1 MSPPRADWTPW
12 YRTCQIEACFES
24 YLRGRPGAQMAA
36 CRSLTGRYQPIWSP
50 IAAVQRA
57 RVAAFPVKCVARR
70 IGHAGLADE
79 IGITSADGGLSCAS
93 HHCASVIRST
103 RDFAAIIRAL
113 HGVMP
118 LHPCD
123 RATLAA
129 RTWSSGRDRSY
140 GHGAPPFASFPHAQS
155 VLHAPRRGA
164 SLRVSEETPTAVE
177 QLLLAGAPTPVGKH
191 ADLGVGEPVDSGSSL
206 RRYPHRGLGRSP
218 ASKCSSGAHFWTPLD
233 RAAPLCHGGA
243 GNWTRVRE

>member
-1 MSPPRADWTPW
+1 
-12 YRTCQIEACFES
+12 
-24 YLRGRPGAQMAA
+24 MAA

-118 LHPCD
+118 CTHAIAPRSQLE
-123 RATLAA
+123 
-129 RTWSSGRDRSY
+129 RDRRAEIDRMVTVRLLS
-140 GHGAPPFASFPHAQS
+140 
-155 VLHAPRRGA
+155 LHFRTRNRYFL
-164 SLRVSEETPTAVE
+164 SLIHISEPTR
-177 QLLLAGAPTPVGKH
+177 L
-191 ADLGVGEPVDSGSSL
+191 
-206 RRYPHRGLGRSP
+206 
-218 ASKCSSGAHFWTPLD
+218 
-233 RAAPLCHGGA
+233 
-243 GNWTRVRE
+243 